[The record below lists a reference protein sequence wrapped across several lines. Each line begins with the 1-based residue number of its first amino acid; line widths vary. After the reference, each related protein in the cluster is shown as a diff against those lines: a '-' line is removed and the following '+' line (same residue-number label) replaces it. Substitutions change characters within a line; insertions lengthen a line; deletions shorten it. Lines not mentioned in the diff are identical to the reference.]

1 MDMKKTILAGAIS
14 ALAVAP
20 GLVLAATSAG
30 NGSVG
35 GLAQIT
41 STDDTDSYT
50 VVGNGSYFITDALE
64 TGVGVSWI
72 ETDSGNAN
80 DSQFILISP
89 FIQYNFLTDSNV
101 VPFIGA
107 GYDFSG
113 AGDNDA
119 TDFYSVYGGARFFFG
134 ENAAVRAE
142 LRYRDEVDDEGIE
155 DTTIFQVGFDLF
167 F

>member
-1 MDMKKTILAGAIS
+1 MKKTILAS
-14 ALAVAP
+14 AFSVLALAP
-20 GLVLAATSAG
+20 GLALGATSAG

-41 STDDTDSYT
+41 STDAADTYT
-50 VVGNGSYFITDALE
+50 VVANGSYFITDALE
-64 TGVGVSWI
+64 TGVGVGWS
-72 ETDSGNAN
+72 ETDAGDAG
-80 DSQFILISP
+80 DFQFILISP

-101 VPFIGA
+101 VPFVGA

-113 AGDNDA
+113 AGDNDD
-119 TDFYSVYGGARFFFG
+119 TDFYSVYTGARFFFG

-142 LRYRDEVDDEGIE
+142 LRYRDEVDDEGIG
-155 DTTIFQVGFDLF
+155 DVTIFQVGIDIF